1 MTVDASRADDRG
13 PDVKFPPPLLFVA
26 GLGGGVLL
34 DRALDGALAAIAP
47 SFIPATASMQVAGI
61 VIGVLGLACVYTG
74 IITFRRAR
82 TAIYPNQP
90 ASQIVS
96 HGIYAHTRNPMYL
109 GLTLFYAGG
118 VLLLASVGALV
129 LLPVVLVLL
138 YRLVIAREERYLRTA
153 FPRAYAD
160 YCARVR
166 RWL

>member
-34 DRALDGALAAIAP
+34 DRVLTAIVP
-47 SFIPATASMQVAGI
+47 SFIPATAPAQVAGI
-61 VIGVLGLACVYTG
+61 IVGLLGLTGVYVG

-82 TAIYPNQP
+82 TAIYPNRP

-96 HGIYAHTRNPMYL
+96 HGIYAHTRNPMYV
-109 GLTLFYAGG
+109 GFTLVYLGG
-118 VLLLASVGALV
+118 VLLLASAGALM
-129 LLPVVLVLL
+129 LLPLVLILL
-138 YRLVIAREERYLRTA
+138 YRLVIVREERHLRAA
-153 FPRAYAD
+153 FPRAHAE
-160 YCARVR
+160 YCTRVR